1 MSPDAAEPRTS
12 EPAPLSMP
20 PKASDRADERALIQ
34 RYQQGD
40 QRAAETIFRRYH
52 PMVHALAARMLKGA
66 DVEDATQEAFVRAFR
81 GLKTFRG
88 EAALKTWL
96 YRVATNVCLTYAERA
111 KRHQPIESLDDPIG
125 EEGQETKG
133 SQIAS
138 DARSPDEELLGS
150 ELEAQIQRALDQLS
164 PEFRAVL
171 VLRDVEGLSYEEV
184 AASTGANLGTVKS
197 RLARARMQVTRWLKG
212 YLG

>member
-1 MSPDAAEPRTS
+1 
-12 EPAPLSMP
+12 
-20 PKASDRADERALIQ
+20 
-34 RYQQGD
+34 
-40 QRAAETIFRRYH
+40 
-52 PMVHALAARMLKGA
+52 MVHALASRMLVGA

-88 EAALKTWL
+88 DASLKTWI

-111 KRHQPIESLDDPIG
+111 KRTQPLESLDEPLG
-125 EEGQETKG
+125 EEGHETKG

-138 DARSPDEELLGS
+138 EARAPEEEVLGG
-150 ELEAQIQRALDQLS
+150 ELEGQIGAALDQLS

-184 AASTGANLGTVKS
+184 AEATGANLGTVKS
-197 RLARARMQVTRWLKG
+197 RLARARAQVMRWLKG
-212 YLG
+212 YLE